1 MVTFTLP
8 EELRGLFFTK
18 AAKEIYNV
26 FFGATAD
33 ALSDALANPRWLG
46 TQTSGHTAILHTWNQ
61 RLHFH
66 PHLHC
71 IVPGADS
78 DAYGR
83 VVTV

>member
-18 AAKEIYNV
+18 AAKEIYKV
-26 FFGATAD
+26 FFGAAAD
-33 ALSDALANPRWLG
+33 ALSDTLANPGWLG
-46 TQTSGHTAILHTWNQ
+46 AQTSGHTAILHTWNQ

-71 IVPGADS
+71 IVPGAGI
-78 DAYGR
+78 DA
-83 VVTV
+83 